1 MKIIIKEQ
9 QLEGLAS
16 RFALEKLNGM
26 DFKLKKY
33 NEFSFFPKGEGRKDA
48 DHGIEADWVKGE
60 GYSILVGNSLWR
72 SVRDL
77 FGLTDDQTQTA
88 FIKAFIEKG
97 IRKISEVTTIDFAGV
112 EFPVIEEQVSNEIL
126 SSMLEDMFKGY
137 EIKFEGDLRDVYVDG
152 KLMAKLGPTTGIVS
166 LDAYNELK
174 DNLFFSS
181 DKDLKKEVSN
191 WIADKFGG
199 KGGVFKYGVS
209 FKKLHGEE
217 RDLPKKPKKP
227 HPKTRQDKIEPDF
240 NLKAFQKRTSDIE
253 TRLKNKEDL
262 IRLAKQKNN
271 PEIFQNW
278 LKKQEQK
285 DIERAERQKQWV
297 KVNKALEVMKNKEK

>member
-137 EIKFEGDLRDVYVDG
+137 LRNVYVDN
-152 KLMAKLGPTTGIVS
+152 KLMAQLSPSSGVVS
-166 LDAYNELK
+166 LDAFNQLK

-181 DKDLKKEVSN
+181 DKDLREEVSN
-191 WIADKFGG
+191 WVRNEFKSKNNIG
-199 KGGVFKYGVS
+199 KYGIS
-209 FKKLHGEE
+209 FKKLHGQE
-217 RDLPKKPKKP
+217 RDLPKKIRKP
-227 HPKTRQDKIEPDF
+227 HHATRQDKLEPGFDLQGF
-240 NLKAFQKRTSDIE
+240 KKRTTDIE

-262 IRLAKQKNN
+262 IRVAMEKQNPDSFANWMKREAK
-271 PEIFQNW
+271 
-278 LKKQEQK
+278 K
-285 DIERAERQKQWV
+285 DIEREKQK
-297 KVNKALEVMKNKEK
+297 KEEMNLTKALEAIRNAKKK